1 MICYNKYGDWV
12 RKRIGC
18 KVQKISIDAGFSCP
32 NRDGT
37 IGRGG
42 CIYCNNATFNPEYCT
57 DTAGRGSQEERLN
70 LSADNIRRQLETG
83 KGFFSRKYPE
93 MKYIAYFQSY
103 TNTYGDIEALKRL
116 YEAALSVENVIGISI
131 ATRRNHDG
139 VGAEALQLA
148 GDAFKSS
155 NSSSL
160 TPDVFTS
167 IIGISIATRPD
178 CVSGEL
184 LDYLEELSHRTFLT
198 MEYGV
203 ETFNDDTLR
212 IINRGHSSEC
222 SINII
227 RNTHA
232 RGITVCAHLI
242 LGLPGEGREEIL
254 RQVDIVNSLPIDI
267 LKLHQLQ
274 ITKGT
279 ILEHRPD
286 LIAQCTLFTPEE
298 YIDLLVEY
306 IPRLRND
313 IVIERFTSQSP
324 AELLIAPR
332 WGLKNHEFTN
342 LLEAHPVPPKG
353 RVPPPL
359 PPQGGVVSISD

>member
-12 RKRIGC
+12 RKRFGC

-37 IGRGG
+37 IGKGG

-57 DTAGRGSQEERLN
+57 DTAGRISQEQRLN
-70 LSADNIRRQLETG
+70 LSADNIKAQLLAG
-83 KGFFSRKYPE
+83 KEFFSRKYPE

-103 TNTYGDIEALKRL
+103 TNTYGNIEKLKRM
-116 YEAALSVENVIGISI
+116 YEAALSVE
-131 ATRRNHDG
+131 
-139 VGAEALQLA
+139 
-148 GDAFKSS
+148 
-155 NSSSL
+155 
-160 TPDVFTS
+160 DV
-167 IIGISIATRPD
+167 IGISIATRPD
-178 CVSGEL
+178 CVSDVL

-203 ETFNDDTLR
+203 ESLNDDTLR

-254 RQVDIVNSLPIDI
+254 RQIDIVNALPIDI

-279 ILEHRPD
+279 ILEHCPD
-286 LIAQCTLFTPEE
+286 LIVQCTLFTPEE

-306 IPRLRND
+306 IRRLRGD

-324 AELLIAPR
+324 AGLLIAPR
-332 WGLKNHEFTN
+332 WGLKNYEFTN
-342 LLEAHPVPPKG
+342 LLNKKLRSEN
-353 RVPPPL
+353 
-359 PPQGGVVSISD
+359 

>member
-12 RKRIGC
+12 RKRFGC

-37 IGRGG
+37 IGKGG
-42 CIYCNNATFNPEYCT
+42 CIYCNNATFNPGYCT
-57 DTAGRGSQEERLN
+57 DTAGRVSQEERLN
-70 LSADNIRRQLETG
+70 LSADNIKAQLLAG
-83 KGFFSRKYPE
+83 KSFFARKYPE

-103 TNTYGDIEALKRL
+103 TNTYGNIEKLKRM
-116 YEAALSVENVIGISI
+116 YEAALSVE
-131 ATRRNHDG
+131 
-139 VGAEALQLA
+139 
-148 GDAFKSS
+148 
-155 NSSSL
+155 
-160 TPDVFTS
+160 DV
-167 IIGISIATRPD
+167 IGISIATRPD
-178 CVSGEL
+178 CVSDEL

-203 ETFNDDTLR
+203 ESFNDDTLR

-222 SINII
+222 SANII

-254 RQVDIVNSLPIDI
+254 RQIDIVNSLPIDI

-306 IPRLRND
+306 IRRLRDD

-332 WGLKNHEFTN
+332 WGLKNYEFTN
-342 LLEAHPVPPKG
+342 LLNN
-353 RVPPPL
+353 RVR
-359 PPQGGVVSISD
+359 SEK

>member
-12 RKRIGC
+12 RKRFGC

-57 DTAGRGSQEERLN
+57 DTAGRISQAESLN
-70 LSADNIRRQLETG
+70 LSADNIKAQLLAG
-83 KGFFSRKYPE
+83 KEFFSRKYPE

-103 TNTYGDIEALKRL
+103 TNTYGEIETLKRM
-116 YEAALSVENVIGISI
+116 YEAALSVE
-131 ATRRNHDG
+131 
-139 VGAEALQLA
+139 
-148 GDAFKSS
+148 
-155 NSSSL
+155 
-160 TPDVFTS
+160 DV
-167 IIGISIATRPD
+167 IGISIATRPD
-178 CVSGEL
+178 CVSDEL

-203 ETFNDDTLR
+203 ESFNDETLR

-222 SINII
+222 SANII

-254 RQVDIVNSLPIDI
+254 RQIGIVNSLPIDI

-286 LIAQCTLFTPEE
+286 LVAQCTLFTPEE
-298 YIDLLVEY
+298 YIELLVEY
-306 IPRLRND
+306 IYRLRDD

-324 AELLIAPR
+324 AGLLVAPR
-332 WGLKNHEFTN
+332 WGLKNYEFTN
-342 LLEAHPVPPKG
+342 LLNKRLLE
-353 RVPPPL
+353 
-359 PPQGGVVSISD
+359 S

>member
-1 MICYNKYGDWV
+1 MICYNKYGDWI
-12 RKRIGC
+12 RKRFGC

-83 KGFFSRKYPE
+83 KEFFSRKYPE

-131 ATRRNHDG
+131 ATR
-139 VGAEALQLA
+139 
-148 GDAFKSS
+148 
-155 NSSSL
+155 
-160 TPDVFTS
+160 
-167 IIGISIATRPD
+167 PD
-178 CVSGEL
+178 CVSDEL

-359 PPQGGVVSISD
+359 PPQGGVG

>member
-12 RKRIGC
+12 RKRFGC

-42 CIYCNNATFNPEYCT
+42 CIYCNNATFNPGYCT
-57 DTAGRGSQEERLN
+57 DTAGRVSQEECLN
-70 LSADNIRRQLETG
+70 LSADNIKAQLLAG
-83 KGFFSRKYPE
+83 KEFFARKYPE

-103 TNTYGDIEALKRL
+103 TNTYGDIEKLKRM
-116 YEAALSVENVIGISI
+116 YEAALSVEDVIGI
-131 ATRRNHDG
+131 A
-139 VGAEALQLA
+139 
-148 GDAFKSS
+148 
-155 NSSSL
+155 
-160 TPDVFTS
+160 
-167 IIGISIATRPD
+167 IATRPD
-178 CVSGEL
+178 CVSDEL

-203 ETFNDDTLR
+203 ESFNDDTLR
-212 IINRGHSSEC
+212 IINRGHSSKC
-222 SINII
+222 SANII

-254 RQVDIVNSLPIDI
+254 RQIDIVNSLPIDI

-286 LIAQCTLFTPEE
+286 LVAQCTLFTPEE

-306 IPRLRND
+306 IPRLRED

-324 AELLIAPR
+324 AGLLIAPR
-332 WGLKNHEFTN
+332 WGLKNYEFTN
-342 LLEAHPVPPKG
+342 LLNKKL
-353 RVPPPL
+353 R
-359 PPQGGVVSISD
+359 SKK

>member
-57 DTAGRGSQEERLN
+57 DTAGRVSQKERLN
-70 LSADNIRRQLETG
+70 LSADNIRKQLEAG
-83 KGFFSRKYPE
+83 KNFFSRKYPE

-103 TNTYGDIEALKRL
+103 TNTYGDIEALKRM
-116 YEAALSVENVIGISI
+116 YEAALSVE
-131 ATRRNHDG
+131 
-139 VGAEALQLA
+139 
-148 GDAFKSS
+148 
-155 NSSSL
+155 
-160 TPDVFTS
+160 DVV
-167 IIGISIATRPD
+167 GISIATRPD
-178 CVSGEL
+178 CVSDEL

-198 MEYGV
+198 IEYGV
-203 ETFNDDTLR
+203 ESLNDETLR
-212 IINRGHSSEC
+212 IINRGHTSEC

-254 RQVDIVNSLPIDI
+254 RQIDIVNALPIDI

-306 IPRLRND
+306 IPRLRDD

-324 AELLIAPR
+324 AGLLIAPR

-342 LLEAHPVPPKG
+342 LLEKRLG
-353 RVPPPL
+353 E
-359 PPQGGVVSISD
+359 

>member
-12 RKRIGC
+12 RKRFGC

-37 IGRGG
+37 IGKGG
-42 CIYCNNATFNPEYCT
+42 CIYCNNATFNPGYCT
-57 DTAGRGSQEERLN
+57 DTAGRVSQEERLN
-70 LSADNIRRQLETG
+70 LSADNIKAQLLAG
-83 KGFFSRKYPE
+83 KSFFARKYPE

-103 TNTYGDIEALKRL
+103 TNTYGDIEKLKRM
-116 YEAALSVENVIGISI
+116 YEAALSVE
-131 ATRRNHDG
+131 
-139 VGAEALQLA
+139 
-148 GDAFKSS
+148 
-155 NSSSL
+155 
-160 TPDVFTS
+160 DV
-167 IIGISIATRPD
+167 IGISIATRPD
-178 CVSGEL
+178 CVSDEL

-203 ETFNDDTLR
+203 ESFNDDTLR

-222 SINII
+222 SANII

-254 RQVDIVNSLPIDI
+254 RQIDIVNSLPIDI

-298 YIDLLVEY
+298 YIELLVEY
-306 IPRLRND
+306 IRRLRDD

-332 WGLKNHEFTN
+332 WGLKNYEFTN
-342 LLEAHPVPPKG
+342 LLNN
-353 RVPPPL
+353 RVR
-359 PPQGGVVSISD
+359 SEK

>member
-12 RKRIGC
+12 RKRTGC

-57 DTAGRGSQEERLN
+57 DTAGRVSQEEQLD
-70 LSADNIRRQLETG
+70 LSADNIRKQLEAG
-83 KGFFSRKYPE
+83 KEFFSRKYPE

-103 TNTYGDIEALKRL
+103 TNTYGDIEALKRM
-116 YEAALSVENVIGISI
+116 YEAALSVE
-131 ATRRNHDG
+131 
-139 VGAEALQLA
+139 
-148 GDAFKSS
+148 
-155 NSSSL
+155 
-160 TPDVFTS
+160 DVV
-167 IIGISIATRPD
+167 GISIATRPD
-178 CVSGEL
+178 CVSDEL

-203 ETFNDDTLR
+203 ESLNDDTLR
-212 IINRGHSSEC
+212 IINRGHTSGC

-242 LGLPGEGREEIL
+242 LGLPGEDRDEIL
-254 RQVDIVNSLPIDI
+254 RQIDIVNSLPIDI

-286 LIAQCTLFTPEE
+286 LIAKCTLFTPEE

-306 IPRLRND
+306 IPRLRDD
-313 IVIERFTSQSP
+313 IVIERLYDYTWRQ
-324 AELLIAPR
+324 
-332 WGLKNHEFTN
+332 
-342 LLEAHPVPPKG
+342 
-353 RVPPPL
+353 
-359 PPQGGVVSISD
+359 

>member
-12 RKRIGC
+12 RKRTGC

-57 DTAGRGSQEERLN
+57 DTAGRVSQEEQLD
-70 LSADNIRRQLETG
+70 LSADNIRKQLEAG
-83 KGFFSRKYPE
+83 KEFFSRKYPE

-103 TNTYGDIEALKRL
+103 TNTYGDIEALKRM
-116 YEAALSVENVIGISI
+116 YEAALSVE
-131 ATRRNHDG
+131 
-139 VGAEALQLA
+139 
-148 GDAFKSS
+148 
-155 NSSSL
+155 
-160 TPDVFTS
+160 DVV
-167 IIGISIATRPD
+167 GISIATRPD
-178 CVSGEL
+178 CVSDEL

-203 ETFNDDTLR
+203 ESLNDETLR
-212 IINRGHSSEC
+212 IINRGHNSEC

-242 LGLPGEGREEIL
+242 LGLPREDREEIL
-254 RQVDIVNSLPIDI
+254 RQIDIVNSLPIDI

-279 ILEHRPD
+279 ILEHRQD

-306 IPRLRND
+306 IPRLRDD

-324 AELLIAPR
+324 AGLLIAPR

-342 LLEAHPVPPKG
+342 LLNNKL
-353 RVPPPL
+353 R
-359 PPQGGVVSISD
+359 SKK

>member
-12 RKRIGC
+12 RKRFGC

-37 IGRGG
+37 IGKGG

-57 DTAGRGSQEERLN
+57 DTAGRVSQEKNLN
-70 LSADNIRRQLETG
+70 LSADNIKAQLLAG
-83 KGFFSRKYPE
+83 KSFFARKYPE

-103 TNTYGDIEALKRL
+103 TNTYGDIEKLKRM
-116 YEAALSVENVIGISI
+116 YEAALSVEDVIG
-131 ATRRNHDG
+131 
-139 VGAEALQLA
+139 V
-148 GDAFKSS
+148 
-155 NSSSL
+155 
-160 TPDVFTS
+160 
-167 IIGISIATRPD
+167 SIATRPD
-178 CVSGEL
+178 CVSDEL

-203 ETFNDDTLR
+203 ESFNDDTLR

-222 SINII
+222 SANII

-254 RQVDIVNSLPIDI
+254 RQIDIVNSLPIDI

-306 IPRLRND
+306 IRRLRDD

-332 WGLKNHEFTN
+332 WGLKNYEFTN
-342 LLEAHPVPPKG
+342 LLNN
-353 RVPPPL
+353 RVR
-359 PPQGGVVSISD
+359 SEK

>member
-12 RKRIGC
+12 RKRFGC

-57 DTAGRGSQEERLN
+57 DTAGRISQAERLN
-70 LSADNIRRQLETG
+70 LSADIIKAQLLAG
-83 KGFFSRKYPE
+83 KEFFARKYPE

-103 TNTYGDIEALKRL
+103 TNTYGDIETLKRM
-116 YEAALSVENVIGISI
+116 YEAALSVE
-131 ATRRNHDG
+131 
-139 VGAEALQLA
+139 
-148 GDAFKSS
+148 
-155 NSSSL
+155 
-160 TPDVFTS
+160 DV
-167 IIGISIATRPD
+167 IGISIATRPD
-178 CVSGEL
+178 CVSDEL
-184 LDYLEELSHRTFLT
+184 LDYFEELSQRTFLT

-203 ETFNDDTLR
+203 ESLNDDTLR
-212 IINRGHSSEC
+212 IINRGHTSGC

-242 LGLPGEGREEIL
+242 LGLPGEGRDEIL
-254 RQVDIVNSLPIDI
+254 RQIDIVNSLPIDI

-306 IPRLRND
+306 IPRLRSD

-324 AELLIAPR
+324 AGLLVAPR
-332 WGLKNHEFTN
+332 WGLKNYEFTN
-342 LLEAHPVPPKG
+342 LLNKRLLE
-353 RVPPPL
+353 
-359 PPQGGVVSISD
+359 S

>member
-12 RKRIGC
+12 RKRTGC

-57 DTAGRGSQEERLN
+57 DTAGRVSQEEQLD
-70 LSADNIRRQLETG
+70 LSADNIRKQLEAG
-83 KGFFSRKYPE
+83 KEFFSRKYPE

-103 TNTYGDIEALKRL
+103 TNTYGDIEALKRM
-116 YEAALSVENVIGISI
+116 YEAALSVE
-131 ATRRNHDG
+131 
-139 VGAEALQLA
+139 
-148 GDAFKSS
+148 
-155 NSSSL
+155 
-160 TPDVFTS
+160 DVV
-167 IIGISIATRPD
+167 GISIATRPD
-178 CVSGEL
+178 CVSDEL

-203 ETFNDDTLR
+203 ESLNDETLR
-212 IINRGHSSEC
+212 IINRGHTSEC

-242 LGLPGEGREEIL
+242 LGLPEEDRAEIL
-254 RQVDIVNSLPIDI
+254 RQIDIVNSLPIDI

-286 LIAQCTLFTPEE
+286 LIAKCTLFTPEE

-306 IPRLRND
+306 IPRLRDD

-324 AELLIAPR
+324 AGLLIAPR

-342 LLEAHPVPPKG
+342 LLNNKLK
-353 RVPPPL
+353 RNN
-359 PPQGGVVSISD
+359 

>member
-1 MICYNKYGDWV
+1 MICYNKYVDWV

-57 DTAGRGSQEERLN
+57 DTAGRVSPEERLK
-70 LSADNIRRQLETG
+70 LSADNIRKQLEAG
-83 KGFFSRKYPE
+83 KDFFSRKYPE

-103 TNTYGDIEALKRL
+103 TNTYGDIEALKRM
-116 YEAALSVENVIGISI
+116 YEAALSVE
-131 ATRRNHDG
+131 
-139 VGAEALQLA
+139 
-148 GDAFKSS
+148 
-155 NSSSL
+155 
-160 TPDVFTS
+160 DVV
-167 IIGISIATRPD
+167 GISIATRPD
-178 CVSGEL
+178 CVSDEL

-198 MEYGV
+198 IEYGV
-203 ETFNDDTLR
+203 ESLNDETLR
-212 IINRGHSSEC
+212 IINRGHTSEC

-227 RNTHA
+227 KNTHA
-232 RGITVCAHLI
+232 REITVCAHLI
-242 LGLPGEGREEIL
+242 LGLPGEGREDIL
-254 RQVDIVNSLPIDI
+254 RQIDIVNALPIDI

-306 IPRLRND
+306 IPRLRDD

-324 AELLIAPR
+324 AGLLIAPR

-342 LLEAHPVPPKG
+342 LLEKRLG
-353 RVPPPL
+353 E
-359 PPQGGVVSISD
+359 

>member
-12 RKRIGC
+12 RKRTGC

-57 DTAGRGSQEERLN
+57 DTAGRVSQEEQLD
-70 LSADNIRRQLETG
+70 LSADNIRKQLEAG
-83 KGFFSRKYPE
+83 KEFFSRKYPE

-103 TNTYGDIEALKRL
+103 TNTYGDIEALKRM
-116 YEAALSVENVIGISI
+116 YEAALSVE
-131 ATRRNHDG
+131 
-139 VGAEALQLA
+139 
-148 GDAFKSS
+148 
-155 NSSSL
+155 
-160 TPDVFTS
+160 DVV
-167 IIGISIATRPD
+167 GISIATRPD
-178 CVSGEL
+178 CVSDEL

-203 ETFNDDTLR
+203 ESLNDETLR
-212 IINRGHSSEC
+212 IINRGHNSEC

-242 LGLPGEGREEIL
+242 FGLPGEDRAEIL
-254 RQVDIVNSLPIDI
+254 RQIDIVNSLPIDI

-279 ILEHRPD
+279 ILEHRQD

-306 IPRLRND
+306 IPRLRDD

-324 AELLIAPR
+324 AGLLIAPR

-342 LLEAHPVPPKG
+342 LLNNKL
-353 RVPPPL
+353 R
-359 PPQGGVVSISD
+359 SKK